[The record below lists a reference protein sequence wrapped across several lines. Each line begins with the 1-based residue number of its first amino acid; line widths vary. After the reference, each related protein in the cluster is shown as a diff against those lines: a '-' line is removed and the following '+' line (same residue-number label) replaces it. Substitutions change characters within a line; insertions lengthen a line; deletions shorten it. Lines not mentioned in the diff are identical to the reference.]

1 MIRGVIFD
9 LGSTLIHFDGDWDL
23 VFEEGL
29 HALSQQLAADGVA
42 LDPAAFRDAFR
53 MEMETAQRVRLQD
66 HLERTAESVLR
77 RTLEALGQPPM
88 EDALIQRALR
98 AMFAVSE
105 ARWQP
110 MPGLHPMLD
119 ALRVQGY
126 RLGLISNA
134 SDEPNVR
141 RLLAAAG
148 LDGAFNPQLVSA
160 AEGVRKPNVH
170 LFQRVLSA
178 WQLPPEAVVMVGDT
192 LGEDILGAQ
201 HVGLRSIWFTADA
214 DTPANRAL
222 SGSLQPDA
230 STASLLALPGLI
242 RSLDGADP
250 PR

>member
-1 MIRGVIFD
+1 
-9 LGSTLIHFDGDWDL
+9 
-23 VFEEGL
+23 
-29 HALSQQLAADGVA
+29 
-42 LDPAAFRDAFR
+42 

-66 HLERTAESVLR
+66 HLERTAVSGLR
-77 RTLEALGQPPM
+77 RTLEAMGQPPM
-88 EDALIQRALR
+88 DEGLIQRALR
-98 AMFAVSE
+98 ALFAVSE

-119 ALRVQGY
+119 ALREQGY

-160 AEGVRKPNVH
+160 AEGVRKPNVS

-178 WQLPPEAVVMVGDT
+178 GRLPPEAAVMVGDT

-201 HVGLRSIWFTADA
+201 HAGLRSIWFTADA
-214 DTPANRAL
+214 DTPANQAL
-222 SGSLQPDA
+222 SSSLQPDA
-230 STASLLALPGLI
+230 STASLLALPGMI